1 MGKKELVTTLNESVF
16 DDVLVDCKQGVISK
30 SDLENKCKEYID
42 QLPVPESI
50 YNNSTVFQ
58 GLIRYLHRT
67 LIKPIIPNTTKHDY
81 KLYDCIFENIYMYL
95 LSIYGY
101 LGNIITFCYLIGVDY
116 KYISDIHMGNYNN
129 GLYKQNDCEINI
141 DTLRIISKWYN
152 SIESSYVDKVGNQ
165 NGIGAMFLLKSVY
178 GYSDTQTVHIDMAE
192 NKPQIDIRQLAELA
206 EIPLPES

>member
-1 MGKKELVTTLNESVF
+1 MKSKVMDMRKMNTEIDEILI
-16 DDVLVDCKQGVISK
+16 DCKQGIISR
-30 SDLENKCKEYID
+30 SQLENKCKEYID
-42 QLPVPESI
+42 LLPVPESI

-67 LIKPIIPNTTKHDY
+67 LIKPIIPNTTRHDY
-81 KLYDCIFENIYMYL
+81 KLYDCIFDNVYMYL

-129 GLYKQNDCEINI
+129 GLYKQNDCDINI
-141 DTLRIISKWYN
+141 DTLRIITKWYN

-178 GYSDTQTVHIDMAE
+178 GYSDTQTVRIDMAE
-192 NKPQIDIRQLAELA
+192 NKPQIDVRQLAELA

>member
-81 KLYDCIFENIYMYL
+81 KLYDCTFENIYMYL

>member
-178 GYSDTQTVHIDMAE
+178 GYSDTQTVRIDMAE
-192 NKPQIDIRQLAELA
+192 NKPQIDVRQLAELA

>member
-81 KLYDCIFENIYMYL
+81 KLYDCIFDNIYMYL

-152 SIESSYVDKVGNQ
+152 SIESSYVDKVSNQ

-192 NKPQIDIRQLAELA
+192 NKPQIDVRQLAELA